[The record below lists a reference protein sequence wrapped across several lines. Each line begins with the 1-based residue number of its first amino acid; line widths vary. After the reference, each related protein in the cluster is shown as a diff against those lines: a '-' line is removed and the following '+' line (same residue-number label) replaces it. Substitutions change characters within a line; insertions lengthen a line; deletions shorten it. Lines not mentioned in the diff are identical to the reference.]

1 MKQAFTMIELI
12 FVIVILGILAAVAIP
27 KLAATRD
34 DAELASIKND
44 VAVLLNAVPANYQGQ
59 KNARIDEAVSLNLT
73 KWIKST
79 NNADE
84 AYTITFDNQAC
95 ITAAIWD
102 MNGSDSAVLA
112 VADTAQL
119 GTDINATTGVWLSGA
134 SYKPY
139 FRIIKGAND
148 PATGYVPT
156 YLCDILWNN
165 LGVHES
171 NISLMGNNAKL

>member
-1 MKQAFTMIELI
+1 MKSGFTMVELI
-12 FVIVILGILAAVAIP
+12 FVIVIIGILAAVAIP

-44 VAVLLNAVPANYQGQ
+44 VAVLLNAVPAHYQGQ

-79 NNADE
+79 SNNYE
-84 AYTITFDNQAC
+84 AYTISFDSQAC
-95 ITAAIWD
+95 ITAAVWD
-102 MNGSDSAVLA
+102 INGSSSAVS
-112 VADTAQL
+112 VNDTAQL
-119 GTDINATTGVWLSGA
+119 GTDINATTGRWMSGA

-148 PATGYVPT
+148 PIVGYVAT
-156 YLCDILWNN
+156 YMCNILWNE
-165 LGVHES
+165 LAVKEV
-171 NISLMGNNAKL
+171 NISLMGNNTKF

>member
-1 MKQAFTMIELI
+1 MEKGFTMIELI

-34 DAELASIKND
+34 DAELSSIKND
-44 VAVLLNAVPANYQGQ
+44 IAVLLNAVPANYQGQ
-59 KNARIDEAVSLNLT
+59 KNAKIDEAVSLNLT

-79 NNADE
+79 HAADE
-84 AYTITFDNQAC
+84 AYTITLDGQAC

-102 MNGSDSAVLA
+102 MNGSASAVT
-112 VADTAQL
+112 DTAQL
-119 GTDINATTGVWLSGA
+119 GTDINITTGRWSSGA

-148 PATGYVPT
+148 PATGYVAT
-156 YLCDILWNN
+156 YLCDVLWNRM
-165 LGVHES
+165 GIHET
-171 NISLMGNNAKL
+171 NISLMGSNVKH